1 MTQTN
6 SNTAAVR
13 TDFESLLDAFFEK
26 YPDDA
31 FQKAAREL
39 LDKLLASSEQFSGK
53 PGGWA
58 GGLVYAIS
66 AWLPL
71 RRRHV
76 ILNAELEE
84 AFRTTMGTIRT
95 RAEQIWQIL
104 ESELTQGQQWPE
116 RFKNFTLRDEANA
129 ICAYAFRNGPIEDI
143 HASVDSGGR
152 NRITDPEMK
161 QLMIA
166 ASQKVAE
173 LLHMKEQE
181 PKQYDL
187 FIRGY
192 NRTWCS
198 KWER

>member
-1 MTQTN
+1 MTQTTR
-6 SNTAAVR
+6 NTPAVR
-13 TDFESLLDAFFEK
+13 TDFVNLLDAFFEK

-31 FQKAAREL
+31 FRKAAFEL
-39 LDKLLASSEQFSGK
+39 LDKLLASSQQLSGK

-84 AFRTTMGTIRT
+84 VFGTTMGTIRT
-95 RAEQIWQIL
+95 RAERIWQIL
-104 ESELTQGQQWPE
+104 ESELIQGQQWPE
-116 RFKNFTLRDEANA
+116 RFQNFTVRDEANA
-129 ICAYAFRNGPIEDI
+129 ICAYAFRHGPIEDI
-143 HASVDSGGR
+143 HASVDSDGR

-173 LLHMKEQE
+173 LLQMKAQE

-187 FIRGY
+187 LIRGY
-192 NRTWCS
+192 NWTRCE